1 MFNKFLNFVYGVIC
15 FCSIMLVSIIMAGD
29 LGNKKYEH
37 QTLIAILIFVVSFL
51 VFKKISPGAGLAV
64 CLIAHLIAR
73 GMHSSADEISELFT
87 DLTPLIS
94 FGIGFGILYLLFFKS
109 GSRQSGSSESS
120 ESRSEERRYYD
131 TENES
136 RREQQ
141 KKWGSPVG
149 SGSCPYLLRID
160 MGYYEG
166 WDCYRCAKT
175 GGTFDDNYCRNLCYY
190 EWKYK
195 NCRAKD

>member
-94 FGIGFGILYLLFFKS
+94 FGIGL
-109 GSRQSGSSESS
+109 
-120 ESRSEERRYYD
+120 
-131 TENES
+131 
-136 RREQQ
+136 
-141 KKWGSPVG
+141 
-149 SGSCPYLLRID
+149 
-160 MGYYEG
+160 
-166 WDCYRCAKT
+166 
-175 GGTFDDNYCRNLCYY
+175 
-190 EWKYK
+190 
-195 NCRAKD
+195 